1 MRWAIWTVGLILG
14 AAGAQAASGNHAIR
28 VIDYEPG
35 SDPGAYTD
43 ATAALGSPSRQTDD
57 PHPQW
62 GGIWPVDPFSAPYL
76 PYQIVEIGS
85 GGRLTLAFEHPVLND
100 PTHPYGIDLL
110 VFGNAFFQLNPDWTT
125 ANGQLGGANEGLTV
139 VSVSAD
145 GQRFFRLD
153 PERSALIDSWH
164 PTDGQGDFA
173 RPVNPV
179 LGPADFAGLDLEGI
193 RRLYDGSGGGT
204 GLKLDH
210 AVDEHGE
217 PVVLPWIRFIR
228 FEQASGRAQV
238 DAVSGVAPRPT
249 LFNDFNHPPTA
260 ANWRV
265 AGDASLFQWNN
276 TAGTLRVTWDS
287 SRPNSYFYQ
296 PLGTVLSR
304 TDDFV
309 LGFDLRLDSIQP
321 GTTPG
326 KPYAFQIAVGL
337 VDLQSVLDPAFRPRH
352 RHRTVERARVRLFP
366 RCRFRRHGLA
376 GHPFARPISTPR
388 GSSSRWSCRRNG
400 VGAGGHA
407 VHRRRTPPC
416 APNSLRMTKSVSC
429 RFKDVVLGTR
439 VHRFPVRYRRGL
451 FLQRRR
457 PGRRLGRIGLR
468 ARRRGPSPGGL
479 APSAR
484 DRGPRRVEPGRHL
497 VGRSSSA
504 QPGWDYTLE
513 RMPPRSGNGRRGR
526 PVDRHRPQAARPCR
540 TRRAQS
546 GARRST
552 AVRASQTVTT
562 GQPNYYLRSTHE
574 SLPER
579 LRPPGPV
586 GTGFVPSV
594 PGGFM
599 VPRRFVKP
607 EQRSPWS
614 RRWWSWP

>member
-35 SDPGAYTD
+35 LDPGAYTN

-85 GGRLTLAFEHPVLND
+85 GGQLTLAFEHPVLND

-125 ANGQLGGANEGLTV
+125 ANGQLGGTNEGLTV

-179 LGPADFAGLDLEGI
+179 LGPADFAGLELEGI

-217 PVVLPWIRFIR
+217 PVVLPWIRFVR

-265 AGDASLFQWNN
+265 AGDASLFQWDN
-276 TAGTLRVTWDS
+276 TAGTLQVTWDS

-326 KPYAFQIAVGL
+326 KPYAFQIAIGL
-337 VDLQSVLDPAFRPRH
+337 VDLDSVLDPAFVRGTGSGPRNVLEFDYFPDAGFGATVSPVMIS
-352 RHRTVERARVRLFP
+352 RDRQYAAGFEFPLILPEEQWVRVLMRFSAADATLRTQLLQDNQVLYS
-366 RCRFRRHGLA
+366 
-376 GHPFARPISTPR
+376 IQ
-388 GSSSRWSCRRNG
+388 
-400 VGAGGHA
+400 
-407 VHRRRTPPC
+407 
-416 APNSLRMTKSVSC
+416 
-429 RFKDVVLGTR
+429 DVVLGPEFTDFR
-439 VHRFPVRYRRGL
+439 FNAVAVCSYSDEGQAEGWGGSVYAHGAVDHLLVVLPDLPVTVVHGGWTNGAWSVEL
-451 FLQRRR
+451 ITQ
-457 PGRRLGRIGLR
+457 
-468 ARRRGPSPGGL
+468 PS
-479 APSAR
+479 
-484 DRGPRRVEPGRHL
+484 
-497 VGRSSSA
+497 
-504 QPGWDYTLE
+504 WNYTLE
-513 RMPPRSGNGRRGR
+513 RMTGLRQWS
-526 PVDRHRPQAARPCR
+526 PVATLTATARDRVTLQDPAPEISAGFYR
-540 TRRAQS
+540 
-546 GARRST
+546 
-552 AVRASQTVTT
+552 VRA
-562 GQPNYYLRSTHE
+562 
-574 SLPER
+574 
-579 LRPPGPV
+579 
-586 GTGFVPSV
+586 
-594 PGGFM
+594 
-599 VPRRFVKP
+599 VKP
-607 EQRSPWS
+607 
-614 RRWWSWP
+614 